1 MDDNNF
7 DYKKAYEELLE
18 EQKEEQKEIEKR
30 EKAYEEL
37 LEEQKEIE
45 KREKESKKR
54 QKEIEKE
61 NKELLEKQKERQK
74 KEKERSIRHLIDNG
88 IPKCTMARWQS
99 TSNHESCQLKQSTWV
114 GIPNFEDLLEKN
126 GDKESRVLCFF
137 KNSTFTVRNVYELYT
152 FTTFI
157 IEDALKLCGLEEE
170 LSIISQ
176 EDIVGLQ
183 PDYWLVKSKTNYI
196 GLIQV
201 KSSEHSFHDPKV
213 IGKLFDYLTGFSY
226 LFAKLQAFGLLLIP
240 NKVMTLFT
248 HDSLE
253 LAANHIQSTL
263 PHVATSTLPSQISKT
278 VKVKPNIKVFDRVL
292 YTSSSSSSSS
302 NQSILSNTTSPPP
315 PPPTSSSS
323 SNTTSPPP
331 PTSNSSSNTTSPPPF
346 GSSNT
351 TSPIFSSSSPVRDI
365 EKPREFFE
373 LICSTIFKMRESQF
387 DPSKEGTR
395 SRVYLQANSLCFKAK
410 SVEISTSK
418 DLTNLKEID
427 KKLLDEIYLVKYLGG
442 GGDGHCSYA
451 LTEKGH
457 SLVIKSFNKT
467 ITREKREEERRL
479 WDAIWSIETI
489 IKTYSAKDHL
499 VMPFIKP
506 IGNDDYNS
514 EDFYN
519 LISTAAD
526 TFSSKGY
533 EHMDLYIRHIC
544 KYKKN
549 DKYIYIFIDLS
560 RVSEATDKNQAKQRM
575 IKSILDDLKN
585 IRSDESL
592 TNKEQPNCPI
602 LPRFSNPFTVPS
614 TPNDNSK

>member
-1 MDDNNF
+1 MGDNNL

-18 EQKEEQKEIEKR
+18 KQKES
-30 EKAYEEL
+30 
-37 LEEQKEIE
+37 E
-45 KREKESKKR
+45 KREKESEKREKESQKR

-61 NKELLEKQKERQK
+61 NKELLEKQKESQK
-74 KEKERSIRHLIDNG
+74 KEKEKSIRHLIDNG
-88 IPKCTMARWQS
+88 IPKCIMTSTSQS

-114 GIPNFEDLLEKN
+114 GIPNFDDLLEKN
-126 GDKESRVLCFF
+126 GDKESSVLRF
-137 KNSTFTVRNVYELYT
+137 KNSAFTARNEHELYI
-152 FTTFI
+152 FTTLI

-183 PDYWLVKSKTNYI
+183 PDYWLVKSNTNYI
-196 GLIQV
+196 GLIEV
-201 KSSEHSFHDPKV
+201 KSSEHSFQDPKV
-213 IGKLFDYLTGFSY
+213 IGQLFDYLMGLSY
-226 LFAKLQAFGLLLIP
+226 LFGKLQAFGLLLTH
-240 NKVMTLFT
+240 NKVMPLFT
-248 HDSLE
+248 HDSLG
-253 LAANHIQSTL
+253 LAANCIQSTL
-263 PHVATSTLPSQISKT
+263 PRATSALPNQIRKT
-278 VKVKPNIKVFDRVL
+278 AKVKPNAKVFERVL
-292 YTSSSSSSSS
+292 YTSGS
-302 NQSILSNTTSPPP
+302 NQSILSNISP
-315 PPPTSSSS
+315 TSSS
-323 SNTTSPPP
+323 SNTTSLTYSSSNTS
-331 PTSNSSSNTTSPPPF
+331 PTSNSSSNTTSP
-346 GSSNT
+346 
-351 TSPIFSSSSPVRDI
+351 IFSSSPVRDI

-395 SRVYLQANSLCFKAK
+395 FRVYLQANSLCFKAK

-427 KKLLDEIYLVKYLGG
+427 KKLLDEIYLVKSLGG

-457 SLVIKSFNKT
+457 SLVIKSFNNT
-467 ITREKREEERRL
+467 IVKEKREEERRL
-479 WDAIWSIETI
+479 WGTIWGIETI

-506 IGNDDYNS
+506 IESDDYNS
-514 EDFYN
+514 IDFTE

-533 EHMDLYIRHIC
+533 EHMDLHIRHIC
-544 KYKKN
+544 KYKKK

-560 RVSEATDKNQAKQRM
+560 RVSKVTDKDQAKQRM
-575 IKSILDDLKN
+575 INSILGDLKY
-585 IRSDESL
+585 IRSNDSL

-602 LPRFSNPFTVPS
+602 PSRFSKPFTVPS
-614 TPNDNSK
+614 TPNNKK